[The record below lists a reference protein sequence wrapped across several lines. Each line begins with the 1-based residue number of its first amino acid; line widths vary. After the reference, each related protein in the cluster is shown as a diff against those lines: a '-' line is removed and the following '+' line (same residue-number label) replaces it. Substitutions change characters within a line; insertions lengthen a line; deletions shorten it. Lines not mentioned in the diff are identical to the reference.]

1 MNFFCKPFCCH
12 YYNLNNIMICIIII
26 TFIMTNM
33 FVGRTHAYT
42 HNTAYTNTHYHS
54 LHVHIINLHSCI
66 NILKPTQEKKSTSFL
81 WQILLYLINFL

>member
-26 TFIMTNM
+26 TFIMTYM
-33 FVGRTHAYT
+33 FVGRTNAYT
-42 HNTAYTNTHYHS
+42 HNAAYTNTHSHS
-54 LHVHIINLHSCI
+54 LHIQIINLHSCI
-66 NILKPTQEKKSTSFL
+66 NILKPTQEIKSTSFL